1 MPIDFSRSFLTFRID
16 TLKKPPRTVSHQP
29 PFSLNNARI
38 QLDCVCDITEI
49 ATEITQRFVLGASCK
64 TERVG
69 VDRDIWTTPNAD
81 FVPIVSQDRFLNLKT
96 YAWIGQQATVE
107 LFGLQQPQPDRQVGS
122 VPEAFDSLKIHVHEV
137 QGEHLATPEAI
148 IAATFAQH
156 PLSATT
162 EWQTDRYRVQL
173 TYPVK
178 TFNVNE
184 RDQIYQTDT
193 GPVLWPDLS
202 RDPADLIAGM
212 NLAFTA
218 FNGPEWIEAV
228 IRLPTETPSGAKV
241 YHYSHFAR
249 LDGVQNRLY
258 RVGD

>member
-16 TLKKPPRTVSHQP
+16 TLKKPPRTVSHKP

-49 ATEITQRFVLGASCK
+49 ATGAVQRFVLGTNCK

-69 VDRDIWTTPNAD
+69 VTCDIWTSPNAD

-96 YAWIGQQATVE
+96 YSWIGQEAAVE
-107 LFGLQQPQPDRQVGS
+107 LYGLQQRQPDRQVGD
-122 VPEAFDSLKIHVHEV
+122 VREAFDSLTIHVQEV
-137 QGEHLATPEAI
+137 DGEHLATPEAI
-148 IAATFAQH
+148 IAATFAHQ
-156 PLSATT
+156 PLCAVT
-162 EWQTDRYRVQL
+162 EWTTDRYRAAL
-173 TYPVK
+173 AYPVK

-184 RDQIYQTDT
+184 RDNIYQTDT

-202 RDPADLIAGM
+202 REPADLIAGM

-218 FNGPEWIEAV
+218 FNCPEWIEAV
-228 IRLPTETPSGAKV
+228 VRVPTEAATGMKV
-241 YHYSHFAR
+241 YHYSQFER
-249 LDGVQNRLY
+249 RDGVQNRLF
-258 RVGD
+258 RVG